1 MDCFKT
7 KQKIR
12 TDKILLLIEDLNKQQ
27 KEILDYIEKLE
38 KLNLF
43 KQEVCY
49 KNKRE
54 DEQILPRKNL

>member
-38 KLNLF
+38 K
-43 KQEVCY
+43 VMG
-49 KNKRE
+49 
-54 DEQILPRKNL
+54 EQKKK

>member
-1 MDCFKT
+1 MECFKT

-38 KLNLF
+38 K
-43 KQEVCY
+43 VMG
-49 KNKRE
+49 
-54 DEQILPRKNL
+54 EQKKK